1 MRTIFVQ
8 SVSQLLTSDFL
19 WVMSGIAANKIKR
32 LYNNYYNV
40 QNDKP
45 IKEGVVF
52 FSLCFFI
59 LNGKIQ
65 QQKKYIEQKELATGR
80 GYQRSMELP
89 LHNHHCDAKI
99 CFHLYH

>member
-8 SVSQLLTSDFL
+8 SVSQLLTSGFL
-19 WVMSGIAANKIKR
+19 WVMSGIIANKIKR
-32 LYNNYYNV
+32 LFNHYNYYNV

-59 LNGKIQ
+59 LNGKIE

-80 GYQRSMELP
+80 GYQRSLSMDPTL
-89 LHNHHCDAKI
+89 NNQ
-99 CFHLYH
+99 